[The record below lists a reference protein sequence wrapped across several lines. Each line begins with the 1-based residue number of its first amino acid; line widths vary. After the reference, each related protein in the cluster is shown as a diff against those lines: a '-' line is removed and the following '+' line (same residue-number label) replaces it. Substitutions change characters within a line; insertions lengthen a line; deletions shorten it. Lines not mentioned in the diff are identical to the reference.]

1 MSPNQV
7 VTSSQE
13 PYGLVKIH
21 FLFPS
26 GPSGLMLPTLSTGKG
41 MCILATKYF
50 PVCECCHLGAYRTF
64 GVSSLRKQP
73 RYALYL

>member
-1 MSPNQV
+1 MSPNLV

-13 PYGLVKIH
+13 PYSLVKIH
-21 FLFPS
+21 FLFLS

-50 PVCECCHLGAYRTF
+50 PLCEMLPSWCLQNIWDVLFEKA
-64 GVSSLRKQP
+64 
-73 RYALYL
+73 A